1 MQPRILVVDDDMGVI
16 AAYRCALVEAAASS
30 WREAD
35 DLEGLGEE
43 LFGSDAPSA
52 AAPMPWRVDFVHQG
66 DDAFEAVCNALMQ
79 SDPYT
84 LVFMDIRMPPG
95 IDGCEAA
102 RRIRQVDASIKVVF
116 VTGYSDYS
124 EEELIEAAG
133 PRELTSFMQKPVWPE
148 QLRTV
153 ARSLCSTEGGRIAA

>member
-1 MQPRILVVDDDMGVI
+1 MQARILVVDDDMGVI
-16 AAYRCALVEAAASS
+16 AAYRCALVESSSTS

-35 DLEGLGEE
+35 DMEGLGEE
-43 LFGSDAPSA
+43 LFGDAG
-52 AAPMPWRVDFVHQG
+52 APVTEPAPWRVDFVQQG
-66 DDAFEAVCNALMQ
+66 EDAFEAVCEALMQ

-102 RRIRQVDASIKVVF
+102 RRIRQVDANVKIIF

-124 EEELIEAAG
+124 EEELVEAAG

-148 QLRTV
+148 QLRSV
-153 ARSLCSTEGGRIAA
+153 ARSACAEAGSRIAA